1 MQNNRRQYFLLAL
14 MLAIFN
20 GGFAQLTVPFKERY
34 KVTLKGDMTIIANS
48 LLNRIDKKNSPND
61 PYNDQSIDAITNDE
75 ADMEYID
82 IDNDK
87 NTFSSSSAALFDK
100 NEAGKK
106 VVFAGLYWAA
116 TYKYESGYKKGEDK
130 FVAFDKT
137 RETFDEVL
145 IKLPTKK
152 EYIPVKGEVIFDG
165 LKDKKMRDVAPYAV
179 FADITEIVSA
189 LENPFGFYTV
199 ANVKATQGTL
209 LGGTAAG
216 WTIIFV
222 YEDESMSEKY
232 IAINDGFGGASLNS
246 IDIKFKNFETPA
258 KGDVVIKMAASAL
271 EGDYQVDGDLV
282 MFSSST
288 QPSFSNIKTFTRK
301 YSNFF
306 DSSITVEDEHFRYRI
321 PDSKNTLGY
330 DAFLSTLRNHNNSI
344 ISNNATEAT
353 VKFKTSGDLFYLFF
367 CALSIEA
374 KPEKVKE
381 PQDNTKIVY
390 VDNTFK
396 KVDKDT
402 NSEVARLELPK
413 QKEKPVEVVSESK
426 PEIKQNSVAVVN
438 LPSAE
443 NPKKQK
449 SATKDQAEQ
458 TPKETTTP
466 KVQTKPSIAAVTD
479 SKPSQANV
487 KTDQKVSKPV
497 QEEPK
502 SSSTATSSLEQKMNI
517 PNTPKGYYIV
527 VNVFNER
534 VNAARFMM
542 KLRQDGLEPD
552 YFINPENNYLYVFL
566 TYYKNKE
573 EAEKA
578 KDTKLNNRY
587 TEEMWILTVNID

>member
-14 MLAIFN
+14 MFAIFN
-20 GGFAQLTVPFKERY
+20 GCFAQLTVPFKERY

-48 LLNRIDKKNSPND
+48 ILNRIDKKNSPND
-61 PYNDQSIDAITNDE
+61 PYNDQTIDAITNDE
-75 ADMEYID
+75 MDMEYID

-165 LKDKKMRDVAPYAV
+165 LKDKKLRDVAPYAV
-179 FADITEIVSA
+179 FADITELIST
-189 LENPFGFYTV
+189 LDNPFGFYTV
-199 ANVKATQGTL
+199 ANIKATQGTL

-381 PQDNTKIVY
+381 PQDNTKLVY

-396 KVDKDT
+396 RVDKDT
-402 NSEVARLELPK
+402 NIEVARLELPI
-413 QKEKPVEVVSESK
+413 QNDKPKEVVSDSK
-426 PEIKQNSVAVVN
+426 PEIKQNTVAAIN
-438 LPSAE
+438 QTTE
-443 NPKKQK
+443 TPKKQK
-449 SATKDQAEQ
+449 SETKDNAKQ
-458 TPKETTTP
+458 TPKDATTP
-466 KVQTKPSIAAVTD
+466 KVQPKPAIAAVTD
-479 SKPSQANV
+479 SKSTQVVV
-487 KTDQKVSKPV
+487 KAEQKHSKPV
-497 QEEPK
+497 IEEPK
-502 SSSTATSSLEQKMNI
+502 SSSVVTPSLEQKMNI
-517 PNTPKGYYIV
+517 PNSPKGYYIV
-527 VNVFNER
+527 VNVFYER

-578 KDTKLNNRY
+578 KETKYNNRY
-587 TEEMWILTVNID
+587 LEEMWILTINID

>member
-14 MLAIFN
+14 MLAFFN
-20 GGFAQLTVPFKERY
+20 GGFAQLSVPFKERY
-34 KVTLKGDMTIIANS
+34 KLTLKGDMTIIANS
-48 LLNRIDKKNSPND
+48 ILNRIDKKNSPND

-75 ADMEYID
+75 MDMEYID

-165 LKDKKMRDVAPYAV
+165 LKDKKLRDVAPYAV
-179 FADITEIVSA
+179 FADITELIST
-189 LENPFGFYTV
+189 LDNPFGFYTV
-199 ANVKATQGTL
+199 ANIKATQGTL

-246 IDIKFKNFETPA
+246 IDIKFKNFETPS

-306 DSSITVEDEHFRYRI
+306 DSSITVEDEYFRYRI

-381 PQDNTKIVY
+381 PQDNTKLVY

-396 KVDKDT
+396 GVDKDT
-402 NSEVARLELPK
+402 NIEVARLELPT
-413 QKEKPVEVVSESK
+413 QNDKPKEVVSDSK
-426 PEIKQNSVAVVN
+426 PEIKQNTVAAIN
-438 LPSAE
+438 QTTE
-443 NPKKQK
+443 TPKKQK
-449 SATKDQAEQ
+449 SETKDNAKQ
-458 TPKETTTP
+458 TPKDTTTP
-466 KVQTKPSIAAVTD
+466 KVQPKPAIEAVTD
-479 SKPSQANV
+479 SKSKQVVV
-487 KTDQKVSKPV
+487 KAEQKQSKPV
-497 QEEPK
+497 TEEPK
-502 SSSTATSSLEQKMNI
+502 SSSVATPSLEQKMNI

-578 KDTKLNNRY
+578 KETKYNNRY
-587 TEEMWILTVNID
+587 LEEMWILTINID

>member
-14 MLAIFN
+14 MFAIFN

-48 LLNRIDKKNSPND
+48 ILNRIDKKNSPND

-152 EYIPVKGEVIFDG
+152 EYISVKGEVIFDG

-189 LENPFGFYTV
+189 LENPFGFYTI

-396 KVDKDT
+396 KVDKNT

-438 LPSAE
+438 QPSAE
-443 NPKKQK
+443 KPKKQI
-449 SATKDQAEQ
+449 SETKDEAEQ
-458 TPKETTTP
+458 TPKEITTP

-487 KTDQKVSKPV
+487 KTEQKVSKPV
-497 QEEPK
+497 QEELK

-578 KDTKLNNRY
+578 KETKLNNRY

>member
-20 GGFAQLTVPFKERY
+20 GGFAQLSVPFKERY
-34 KVTLKGDMTIIANS
+34 KLTLKGDMTIIANS
-48 LLNRIDKKNSPND
+48 ILNRIDKKNSPND

-75 ADMEYID
+75 MDMEYID

-152 EYIPVKGEVIFDG
+152 EYTTVKGEVIFDG

-179 FADITEIVSA
+179 FADITELVST
-189 LENPFGFYTV
+189 LDNPFGFYTV
-199 ANVKATQGTL
+199 ANIKATQGTL

-216 WTIIFV
+216 WSIIFV

-246 IDIKFKNFETPA
+246 IDIKFKNFETPS

-306 DSSITVEDEHFRYRI
+306 DSSITVEDEYFRYRI

-381 PQDNTKIVY
+381 PQDNTKLVY

-396 KVDKDT
+396 RVDKDT
-402 NSEVARLELPK
+402 NIEVARLELPT
-413 QKEKPVEVVSESK
+413 QNDKPKEVVSDSK
-426 PEIKQNSVAVVN
+426 PEIKQNTVAAIN
-438 LPSAE
+438 QTTE
-443 NPKKQK
+443 TPKKQK
-449 SATKDQAEQ
+449 SETKDNTEQ
-458 TPKETTTP
+458 TPKDTTTP
-466 KVQTKPSIAAVTD
+466 KVQTKPAIAAITD
-479 SKPSQANV
+479 SKSTQVVV
-487 KTDQKVSKPV
+487 KAEQKNSKPV
-497 QEEPK
+497 IEEPK
-502 SSSTATSSLEQKMNI
+502 SSSVANPSLEQKMNI
-517 PNTPKGYYIV
+517 PNSPKGYYIV

-578 KDTKLNNRY
+578 KETKFNNRY
-587 TEEMWILTVNID
+587 LEEMWILTINID

>member
-20 GGFAQLTVPFKERY
+20 GGFAQLTVPFKERF

-48 LLNRIDKKNSPND
+48 ILNRIDKKNSPND

-179 FADITEIVSA
+179 FADITEIVST
-189 LENPFGFYTV
+189 LENPFGFYTL

-216 WTIIFV
+216 WTIVFV

-438 LPSAE
+438 QLSAK

-449 SATKDQAEQ
+449 SVTKDEAEQ
-458 TPKETTTP
+458 TLKETTTP

-487 KTDQKVSKPV
+487 KTEQKVSKPL

-578 KDTKLNNRY
+578 KDSKLNNRY

>member
-20 GGFAQLTVPFKERY
+20 GGFAQLSVPFKERY
-34 KVTLKGDMTIIANS
+34 KLTLKGDMTIIANS
-48 LLNRIDKKNSPND
+48 ILNRIDKKNSPND

-75 ADMEYID
+75 MDMEYID

-100 NEAGKK
+100 KEAGKK

-152 EYIPVKGEVIFDG
+152 EYTTVKGEVIFDG

-179 FADITEIVSA
+179 FADITELVST
-189 LENPFGFYTV
+189 LDNPFGFYTV
-199 ANVKATQGTL
+199 ANIKATQGTL

-216 WTIIFV
+216 WSIIFV

-374 KPEKVKE
+374 KLEKVKE
-381 PQDNTKIVY
+381 PQDNTKLVY

-396 KVDKDT
+396 RVDKDT
-402 NSEVARLELPK
+402 NIEVARLELPT
-413 QKEKPVEVVSESK
+413 QNDKPKEVVSDSK
-426 PEIKQNSVAVVN
+426 SEIKQNTVAAIN
-438 LPSAE
+438 QTTE
-443 NPKKQK
+443 TPKKQK
-449 SATKDQAEQ
+449 SETKDNTEQ
-458 TPKETTTP
+458 TPKDTTTP
-466 KVQTKPSIAAVTD
+466 KVQPKSAIAAVTD
-479 SKPSQANV
+479 SKSTQVVV
-487 KTDQKVSKPV
+487 KAEQKHSKPV
-497 QEEPK
+497 IEEPK
-502 SSSTATSSLEQKMNI
+502 SSSVATPSLEQKMNI
-517 PNTPKGYYIV
+517 PNSPKGYYIV

-542 KLRQDGLEPD
+542 KLRHDGLEPD

-578 KDTKLNNRY
+578 KETKYNNRY
-587 TEEMWILTVNID
+587 LEEMWILTINID

>member
-48 LLNRIDKKNSPND
+48 ILNRIDKKNSPND

-152 EYIPVKGEVIFDG
+152 EYISVKGEVIFDG

-189 LENPFGFYTV
+189 LENPFGFYTI

-396 KVDKDT
+396 KVDKNT

-438 LPSAE
+438 QPSAE
-443 NPKKQK
+443 KPKKQI
-449 SATKDQAEQ
+449 SETKDEAEQ
-458 TPKETTTP
+458 TPKEITTP

-487 KTDQKVSKPV
+487 KTEQKVSKPV
-497 QEEPK
+497 QEELK

-578 KDTKLNNRY
+578 KETKLNNRY

>member
-34 KVTLKGDMTIIANS
+34 NVTLKGDMTIIANS
-48 LLNRIDKKNSPND
+48 ILNRIDKKNSPND

-179 FADITEIVSA
+179 FADITEIVST
-189 LENPFGFYTV
+189 LENPFGFYTL

-216 WTIIFV
+216 WTIVFV

-246 IDIKFKNFETPA
+246 IDIKFKNFETLA

-438 LPSAE
+438 QPSAK

-449 SATKDQAEQ
+449 SVTKDEAEQ
-458 TPKETTTP
+458 TQKETTTP

-487 KTDQKVSKPV
+487 KTEQKVSKPL

-502 SSSTATSSLEQKMNI
+502 SSSIATSSLEQKMNI

-578 KDTKLNNRY
+578 KDSKLNNRY

>member
-20 GGFAQLTVPFKERY
+20 GGFAQLTVPFKERF

-48 LLNRIDKKNSPND
+48 ILNRIDKKNSPND

-179 FADITEIVSA
+179 FADITEIVST
-189 LENPFGFYTV
+189 LENPFGFYTL

-216 WTIIFV
+216 WTIVFV

-438 LPSAE
+438 QPSAE

-449 SATKDQAEQ
+449 SVTKDEAEQ
-458 TPKETTTP
+458 TQKETTTP

-487 KTDQKVSKPV
+487 KTEQKVSKPV

-566 TYYKNKE
+566 IYYKNKE

-578 KDTKLNNRY
+578 KDSKLNNRY

>member
-20 GGFAQLTVPFKERY
+20 GGFAQLTVPFKERF

-48 LLNRIDKKNSPND
+48 ILNRIDKKNSPND

-179 FADITEIVSA
+179 FADITEIVST
-189 LENPFGFYTV
+189 LENPFGFYTL

-216 WTIIFV
+216 WTIVFV

-438 LPSAE
+438 QPSAE

-449 SATKDQAEQ
+449 SVTKDEAEQ
-458 TPKETTTP
+458 TQKETTTP

-487 KTDQKVSKPV
+487 KTEQKVSKPV

-578 KDTKLNNRY
+578 KDSKLNNRY

>member
-20 GGFAQLTVPFKERY
+20 GGFAQLTVPFKERF

-48 LLNRIDKKNSPND
+48 ILNRIDKKNSPND

-179 FADITEIVSA
+179 FADITEIVST
-189 LENPFGFYTV
+189 LENPFGFYTL

-216 WTIIFV
+216 WTIVFV

-413 QKEKPVEVVSESK
+413 QKEKPVEVVSENK

-438 LPSAE
+438 QLSAK

-449 SATKDQAEQ
+449 SVTKDEAEQ
-458 TPKETTTP
+458 TLKETTTP

-487 KTDQKVSKPV
+487 KTEQKVSKPL

-578 KDTKLNNRY
+578 KDSKLNNRY

>member
-1 MQNNRRQYFLLAL
+1 MQNNRRQNILLAL
-14 MLAIFN
+14 TLAIFN
-20 GGFAQLTVPFKERY
+20 GCFAQLTVPFKERY
-34 KVTLKGDMTIIANS
+34 KATLKGDMTIIANS
-48 LLNRIDKKNSPND
+48 ILNRIDKKNAPND

-75 ADMEYID
+75 MDMEYID

-100 NEAGKK
+100 KEAEKK
-106 VVFAGLYWAA
+106 IVFAGLYWAA

-152 EYIPVKGEVIFDG
+152 EYTTVKGEVIFDG

-179 FADITEIVSA
+179 FADITELVST
-189 LENPFGFYTV
+189 LDNPFGFYTV
-199 ANVKATQGTL
+199 ANIKATQGTL

-216 WTIIFV
+216 WSIIFV
-222 YEDESMSEKY
+222 YEDASMSEKY

-258 KGDVVIKMAASAL
+258 KGDIVIKMAASAL
-271 EGDYQVDGDLV
+271 EGDYQVDGDLL

-306 DSSITVEDEHFRYRI
+306 DSSITIEDEHFRYRI

-374 KPEKVKE
+374 KPEKDKE
-381 PQDNTKIVY
+381 PQDNTKLVY

-396 KVDKDT
+396 RVDKDT
-402 NSEVARLELPK
+402 NIEVARLELPT
-413 QKEKPVEVVSESK
+413 QNDKPKEVVSDSK
-426 PEIKQNSVAVVN
+426 PEIKQNTVTAIN
-438 LPSAE
+438 QTTE
-443 NPKKQK
+443 TPKKQK
-449 SATKDQAEQ
+449 SETKDNAEQ
-458 TPKETTTP
+458 TPKETTTL
-466 KVQTKPSIAAVTD
+466 KVQTKPSIAEVTD
-479 SKPSQANV
+479 LKSTQAVV
-487 KTDQKVSKPV
+487 KAEQTVSKPIL
-497 QEEPK
+497 EEPK
-502 SSSTATSSLEQKMNI
+502 SSSTATPSLEQKMNI

-578 KDTKLNNRY
+578 KETKLNNQY
-587 TEEMWILTVNID
+587 SEEMWILTINID

>member
-189 LENPFGFYTV
+189 LENPFGFYTI

-216 WTIIFV
+216 WTIVFV

-487 KTDQKVSKPV
+487 KTEQKVSKPV